1 MGKSHSPIK
10 LLAKKNCA
18 CATQIIKILT
28 LNNIIMKERITER
41 DLKNPEYRG
50 FPTEEKS
57 SKLQD
62 DKTELKATFPDQASN
77 LKSQNSL
84 DNK

>member
-1 MGKSHSPIK
+1 
-10 LLAKKNCA
+10 
-18 CATQIIKILT
+18 
-28 LNNIIMKERITER
+28 MKEKITER

-62 DKTELKATFPDQASN
+62 DNTDLKATFPDQASN

>member
-1 MGKSHSPIK
+1 
-10 LLAKKNCA
+10 
-18 CATQIIKILT
+18 
-28 LNNIIMKERITER
+28 MKERITER
-41 DLKNPEYRG
+41 DLKSPEYRG

-62 DKTELKATFPDQASN
+62 GNTKLKARFPNQASN
-77 LKSQNSL
+77 LKSQNLL